1 MSKEEVS
8 TGYSSLSPFV
18 WAAGCMKWSAM
29 ILLFLIN
36 EMDWELPSCLPVA
49 ALACVQKRSQLVPT
63 VSVISSGLLST
74 KSMAARTTFAL
85 T

>member
-1 MSKEEVS
+1 MCFGPGDTWMRTLDETDSYIAIPLEQDGLRPS
-8 TGYSSLSPFV
+8 
-18 WAAGCMKWSAM
+18 
-29 ILLFLIN
+29 LLF
-36 EMDWELPSCLPVA
+36 A
-49 ALACVQKRSQLVPT
+49 GTLACVQKRSQLVPT

>member
-1 MSKEEVS
+1 
-8 TGYSSLSPFV
+8 
-18 WAAGCMKWSAM
+18 MKWSAM

-63 VSVISSGLLST
+63 VSVISSG
-74 KSMAARTTFAL
+74 
-85 T
+85 